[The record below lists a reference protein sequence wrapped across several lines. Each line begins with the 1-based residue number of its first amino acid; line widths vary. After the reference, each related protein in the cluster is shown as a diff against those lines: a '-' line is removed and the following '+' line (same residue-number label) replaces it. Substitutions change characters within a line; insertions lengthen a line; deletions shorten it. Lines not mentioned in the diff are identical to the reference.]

1 MTEFNTA
8 HNKRI
13 AQLIDIGPTNSGSS
27 ALVGPSV
34 KRKKKSVTFND
45 EEDIINPEDID
56 PTVGR
61 FRNMVQTSFVIP
73 KKRPSNQMIYQSGF
87 QPNEKRAKAN
97 QMEFGRL
104 HSNDVHLNE
113 SQTLYDEYEETY
125 SSSSFSIKTLD
136 LAPDVDNPQTSQS
149 HENQKVD
156 ATENERI
163 YILNRHYQS
172 ADTDDTSN
180 SSFKKKYAKE
190 AWPGRKPH
198 STTHSPVESASHPY
212 QQHQNFDAN
221 TSPKNSSTT
230 NAPKRLMI

>member
-13 AQLIDIGPTNSGSS
+13 AQLIDIGATNSSSS

-56 PTVGR
+56 PTIGR

-87 QPNEKRAKAN
+87 QPSEKRPKPN
-97 QMEFGRL
+97 QMEL
-104 HSNDVHLNE
+104 KSIDSDVHLNE
-113 SQTLYDEYEETY
+113 IQTLYDEYEETY
-125 SSSSFSIKTLD
+125 SSSSFSMKKLD

-149 HENQKVD
+149 NEKQKVVI
-156 ATENERI
+156 TEDEQI
-163 YILNRHYQS
+163 HILNRHFQPVD
-172 ADTDDTSN
+172 AEDASN
-180 SSFKKKYAKE
+180 SSSFKKKYAKE
-190 AWPGRKPH
+190 AWPGRKSH
-198 STTHSPVESASHPY
+198 STTNSPVESSSHHY
-212 QQHQNFDAN
+212 QQHQNYDTN
-221 TSPKNSSTT
+221 NSPKNSSTA